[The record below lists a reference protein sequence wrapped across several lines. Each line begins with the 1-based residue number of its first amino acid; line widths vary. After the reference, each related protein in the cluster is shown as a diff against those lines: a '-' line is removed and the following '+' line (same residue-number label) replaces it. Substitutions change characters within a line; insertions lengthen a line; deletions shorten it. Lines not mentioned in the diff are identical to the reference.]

1 MLFNI
6 EVDEGKRIVGYV
18 VPDSFTD
25 SASIRVTDGKRD
37 LMVLPCREERSALVA
52 AGRHATGVC
61 GFTIDETMIA
71 DLSQQETL
79 ELYDQRTDI
88 LIYRRLPA
96 AGVIQ
101 KRIFRLE
108 THLVPLWR
116 LDDTLDLHFKCFYK
130 GIERHG
136 LETATQIFLLSNAS
150 SMYLSGRLLFKSYEY
165 LFNEAFNCIVM
176 LRDPYMELAER
187 LLTLKLV
194 RNLASK
200 VELLG
205 ARDMIAFGPAI
216 DFAESIEK
224 DEKALHRAFAKMPA
238 AVIGILRNPLTRQL
252 AARNADETPTR
263 GAIAAALETLSKF
276 SIVGLREHQNL
287 FLGQLADLAG
297 TSPHTM
303 PDLPD
308 FGKTAELCG
317 RLRGIPEARVLLEQ
331 DLEVY
336 LHVKSAVEK
345 ALTD

>member
-6 EVDEGKRIVGYV
+6 EIDEGSRIVGYF
-18 VPDSFTD
+18 VPDSFAD
-25 SASIRVTDGKRD
+25 SASIRITDGKRD
-37 LMVLPCREERSALVA
+37 LMVLACREERSALVT
-52 AGRHATGVC
+52 AGRHATGIC

-71 DLSQQETL
+71 DLSQQGTL

-88 LIYRRLPA
+88 LIYRRRPSTE
-96 AGVIQ
+96 VIQ

-116 LDDTLDLHFKCFYK
+116 LDDTLDPHFRCFYK

-150 SMYLSGRLLFKSYEY
+150 SMYLSGRLAFKSYEY
-165 LFNEAFNCIVM
+165 LINETYSCIVL

-194 RNLASK
+194 RKLASK

-216 DFAESIEK
+216 DFAEAIEK
-224 DEKALHRAFAKMPA
+224 DDKALHRAFAKMPTA
-238 AVIGILRNPLTRQL
+238 AIAILRNPLTRQL
-252 AARNADETPTR
+252 AARNADETPTK
-263 GAIAAALETLSKF
+263 GAVGAALETLSNF
-276 SIVGLREHQNL
+276 SVVGLREHQNL
-287 FLGQLADLAG
+287 FLAQLADLVG
-297 TSPHTM
+297 TSPDTI
-303 PDLPD
+303 PELPD
-308 FGKTAELCG
+308 FANTAELCG
-317 RLRGIPEARVLLEQ
+317 RLRGIPEVAVLLEQ

-336 LHVKSAVEK
+336 LHVKAAVEK
-345 ALTD
+345 ALTE